1 MRTLPKKAGNI
12 SLTLR
17 EWGLFCIESRLQ
29 GAGGVCYTYGMEES
43 NTHYNKERRLTPM
56 KKLARLT
63 ALLLTGA
70 LLLVLTACGAASGG
84 GSHLTEREQAAK
96 TKLLKAINASRAE
109 LGYAPIK
116 ENKAFSEAEE
126 IMLKP
131 FRDTQQ
137 TEISEDLWRP
147 ANKEANHLRYVERM
161 KLGCERKSYI
171 TPEIDG
177 YTQKAYLRSI
187 PLPKDDAALK
197 DFIKKYSLD
206 DPECVYIGLSVAE
219 IKGEMYISYCTFK
232 KAS

>member
-1 MRTLPKKAGNI
+1 
-12 SLTLR
+12 
-17 EWGLFCIESRLQ
+17 
-29 GAGGVCYTYGMEES
+29 
-43 NTHYNKERRLTPM
+43 M

-84 GSHLTEREQAAK
+84 GSHLTAREQAAK
-96 TKLLKAINASRAE
+96 TKLLKAIDASRAD

-116 ENKAFSEAEE
+116 ENKVFSKAEE

-137 TEISEDLWRP
+137 TEISGDLWWP
-147 ANKEANHLRYVERM
+147 ANREANHLRYEERM
-161 KLGCERKSYI
+161 KLGCESKSYN
-171 TPEIDG
+171 TPEIEG
-177 YTQKAYLRSI
+177 YTQKAYLRI

-197 DFIKKYSLD
+197 DFIKKYSWD

-219 IKGEMYISYCTFK
+219 IKGEMYFSYCTFK

>member
-1 MRTLPKKAGNI
+1 
-12 SLTLR
+12 
-17 EWGLFCIESRLQ
+17 
-29 GAGGVCYTYGMEES
+29 
-43 NTHYNKERRLTPM
+43 M

-84 GSHLTEREQAAK
+84 GSILTPREQTTK

-137 TEISEDLWRP
+137 TAISGELWWP
-147 ANKEANHLRYVERM
+147 ANHEANPLRNQECK
-161 KLGCERKSYI
+161 KLGCENKSYN
-171 TPEIDG
+171 TPQIEG
-177 YTQKAYLRSI
+177 YPDKAYLRN
-187 PLPKDDAALK
+187 PLPKDDAALEE
-197 DFIKKYSLD
+197 FIKTYSRD
-206 DPECVYIGLSVAE
+206 DADCEYIGLSVAE
-219 IKGEMYISYCTFK
+219 VKGEMYFSYRTFK
-232 KAS
+232 KVS